1 MSTSSLPPPNP
12 PIVLHAFDVVVRRR
26 HSARLIGV
34 WSARG
39 LTAAIDAEQLAVV
52 RDVAAELRREGF
64 GFPPAAERLVE
75 ERYADLVVEHRRR
88 A

>member
-39 LTAAIDAEQLAVV
+39 LTAAVEAEGLAIS
-52 RDVAAELRREGF
+52 RDVMAELKREGF
-64 GFPPAAERLVE
+64 SFPPAAERLIE
-75 ERYADLVVEHRRR
+75 GRFSDLVVEHRRR